1 MSHGKDRVL
10 KNEIHSY
17 KKSLKTLTSQKVA
30 K

>member
-17 KKSLKTLTSQKVA
+17 KKKPENYDLA
-30 K
+30 KSC